1 MNDTPAPQQDPRP
14 AMTSAYEEAR
24 HARMRENAAAM
35 RELGLAS
42 ALAAVS
48 PPPSSSPSPSPSSH
62 AHTREQKPAP
72 ENARVLRPR
81 ESLAPAAHTHPD
93 HPNMP
98 QRKRSRRSSTS
109 TSSTSKP
116 RTRRVKP
123 RSVDL
128 REFAEVS
135 GEGSSGHSS
144 SEDDDDSNSSLDEDE
159 KKDRAD
165 EGRGNGRRRGE
176 WYDAAQVAALGS
188 CRRRYAYVA
197 MPKVADAVHGTT
209 CHQCRQRTR
218 DAKTHCAHCGAPQ
231 GVLCGPCLQVR
242 YGENILEVVRGG
254 RTDPAWRCPAC
265 RRLCNCDACRTAAG
279 LAPVGDVAVPPG
291 YASVAHWL
299 VLTHS
304 DASSSNSS
312 SPSPPF
318 PPSSSSSSEP

>member
-1 MNDTPAPQQDPRP
+1 
-14 AMTSAYEEAR
+14 MTSAYEEAR
-24 HARMRENAAAM
+24 LARMRENAAAM
-35 RELGLAS
+35 RSLGLAT
-42 ALAAVS
+42 ALAAAA
-48 PPPSSSPSPSPSSH
+48 PPSTTPTTHPRPRDKEPETPS
-62 AHTREQKPAP
+62 
-72 ENARVLRPR
+72 ENVRVLRPR
-81 ESLAPAAHTHPD
+81 DALAHTGPTHPD

-98 QRKRSRRSSTS
+98 QRKRTRRTSTS
-109 TSSTSKP
+109 TTTTTSSRP
-116 RTRRVKP
+116 RRSRAKP

-128 REFAEVS
+128 REFA
-135 GEGSSGHSS
+135 GSPGPSS
-144 SEDDDDSNSSLDEDE
+144 SSSSSSSSDSGSEDGDSGDDDTSEGE
-159 KKDRAD
+159 R
-165 EGRGNGRRRGE
+165 EGRQGRRRGE
-176 WYDAAQVAALGS
+176 WYDAEQVAALGA

-218 DAKTHCAHCGAPQ
+218 DAKTRCAHCGAAQ

-265 RRLCNCDACRTAAG
+265 RRLCNCDACRAAAG

-304 DASSSNSS
+304 SHAAT
-312 SPSPPF
+312 PHATP
-318 PPSSSSSSEP
+318 

>member
-1 MNDTPAPQQDPRP
+1 MNDAPPQPQDHRP

-24 HARMRENAAAM
+24 LARMRENAAAM

-42 ALAAVS
+42 ALASTAP
-48 PPPSSSPSPSPSSH
+48 PPPSSSHTPHTPHPKPHDKDTETPS
-62 AHTREQKPAP
+62 
-72 ENARVLRPR
+72 ENVRVLRPR
-81 ESLAPAAHTHPD
+81 DSLAHTAPTHPD

-98 QRKRSRRSSTS
+98 QRKRARRPST
-109 TSSTSKP
+109 P
-116 RTRRVKP
+116 RTPRGSSRPRPSRARP

-128 REFAEVS
+128 REFAES
-135 GEGSSGHSS
+135 ASSSSASTSDDSADDESDGRADDDWGEG
-144 SEDDDDSNSSLDEDE
+144 
-159 KKDRAD
+159 A
-165 EGRGNGRRRGE
+165 RRGE

-218 DAKTHCAHCGAPQ
+218 DAKTRCAHCGAPQ

-265 RRLCNCDACRTAAG
+265 RRLCNCDACRAAAG

-299 VLTHS
+299 VLTHTR
-304 DASSSNSS
+304 AATATATAQSSQQ
-312 SPSPPF
+312 PQQPHATH
-318 PPSSSSSSEP
+318 

>member
-1 MNDTPAPQQDPRP
+1 
-14 AMTSAYEEAR
+14 MTSAYEEAR
-24 HARMRENAAAM
+24 LARMRENAAAM

-42 ALAAVS
+42 AVAAAA
-48 PPPSSSPSPSPSSH
+48 PPSSSSSATSH
-62 AHTREQKPAP
+62 PQHRHQHHTKPRDKDTGGP
-72 ENARVLRPR
+72 GENVRVLRPR
-81 ESLAPAAHTHPD
+81 DSLAHTAPTHPD

-98 QRKRSRRSSTS
+98 QRKRTRRTSSSSSRSS
-109 TSSTSKP
+109 SSSSSSSHP
-116 RTRRVKP
+116 RPSRAKP

-128 REFAEVS
+128 REFAES
-135 GEGSSGHSS
+135 SGSSSS
-144 SEDDDDSNSSLDEDE
+144 SEDDEYDDDESD
-159 KKDRAD
+159 KD
-165 EGRGNGRRRGE
+165 EGDGYDYSGDDAGEGERRDWRGARRQRRRGE
-176 WYDAAQVAALGS
+176 WYDAEQVAALGS
-188 CRRRYAYVA
+188 CRRRYAFVA

-218 DAKTHCAHCGAPQ
+218 DAKTRCAHCAAPQ

-265 RRLCNCDACRTAAG
+265 RRLCNCDACRAAAG

-304 DASSSNSS
+304 HASA
-312 SPSPPF
+312 PPATH
-318 PPSSSSSSEP
+318 